1 VTRIYSGGA
10 DGGAAAALAPP
21 LHCPSF
27 VPLESRVM
35 HEIRHVAYRYGIGL
49 PLVLLCCGA
58 PASAHSVPQ
67 DFSVQL
73 ERTHCSPAQA

>member
-1 VTRIYSGGA
+1 MVRPLQWSPPS
-10 DGGAAAALAPP
+10 LAG
-21 LHCPSF
+21 
-27 VPLESRVM
+27 VRVM

-49 PLVLLCCGA
+49 PLVLLCCGS